1 MLRTNLSTR
10 PFYNVRAVHVALGA
24 AAAIILIFTLFNVIQ
39 IVRLSLSQ
47 QTLGASAADAEQ
59 EAARLRSDAVK
70 IRAQI
75 NPQEL
80 EVVASAAR
88 EANRIIDQRAFSWT
102 ELFAQFEATLPPD
115 VRITAV
121 QPRLDRENAFIV
133 AIGLEARRAED
144 LDTFVEALEN
154 GGTFHNVLAVRE
166 QTGETGLIEAIVEGT
181 YVPPAR
187 EAAPESPEPASA
199 LDPPAP
205 QKPGETAG
213 D

>member
-24 AAAIILIFTLFNVIQ
+24 AAAIVLLFTLFNAVQ
-39 IVRLSLSQ
+39 IVRLALSQ
-47 QTLGASAADAEQ
+47 QTLGASAADAER
-59 EAARLRSDAVK
+59 EAARLRSEAAK

-75 NPQEL
+75 NPEEL
-80 EVVASAAR
+80 QVVANAAR

-121 QPRLDRENAFIV
+121 QPRLDREAGFIV
-133 AIGLEARRAED
+133 AVGLQARRAED
-144 LDTFVEALEN
+144 LDAFVESLEG
-154 GGTFHNVLAVRE
+154 GGTFHDVLATKE
-166 QTGETGLIEAIVEGT
+166 QTNDDGLIEAIVEGT

-187 EAAPESPEPASA
+187 EAPGPASA
-199 LDPPAP
+199 PEAPAAESA
-205 QKPGETAG
+205 PGG
-213 D
+213 GR

>member
-10 PFYNVRAVHVALGA
+10 PFYNVRAVHAALA
-24 AAAIILIFTLFNVIQ
+24 AVAAIVLVFTLFNVVQ
-39 IVRLSLSQ
+39 IVRLGLSQ
-47 QTLGASAADAEQ
+47 RTLGASAAEAEQ
-59 EAARLRSDAVK
+59 ESARLRSEAAR

-80 EVVASAAR
+80 QVVASAAR

-121 QPRLDRENAFIV
+121 QPRVDDNAFV
-133 AIGLEARRAED
+133 IGVGVEARRAED
-144 LDTFVEALEN
+144 LDAFVEALEN
-154 GGTFHNVLAVRE
+154 GGTFRNVLAVKE
-166 QTGETGLIEAIVEGT
+166 QTNEDGLIEAIIEGS

-187 EAAPESPEPASA
+187 EPAA
-199 LDPPAP
+199 
-205 QKPGETAG
+205 GG
-213 D
+213 GGR